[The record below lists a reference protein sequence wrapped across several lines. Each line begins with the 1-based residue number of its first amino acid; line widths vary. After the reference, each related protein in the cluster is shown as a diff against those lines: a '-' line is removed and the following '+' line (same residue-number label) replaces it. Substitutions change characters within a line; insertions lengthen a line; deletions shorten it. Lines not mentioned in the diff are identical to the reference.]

1 VDERDEA
8 RERHV
13 ERKLEALAGKE
24 YLPKELVALVGQVA
38 RLHLEARP
46 ACAVEIPA
54 ELLAKLPAPDL
65 HIQGR
70 ALIEPADFPYDAA
83 QARDLF
89 AKTLDILERAGG
101 PVAAA
106 GTLVRQDLKD
116 GRLDLDAVFAAY
128 LRQDQAFFA
137 PHAERSPEA
146 PLTVPFL
153 AQVALAPSLEA
164 VAEKLLA
171 EHHGERAWEHGH
183 CPVCGRPPL
192 IAELAGQEGVRMLTC
207 SFCHARYRAPRM
219 MCAFCG
225 ERDQAK
231 LPFFTVEEEPGYR
244 VDVCATCKRYIKT
257 IDFRNLDRVVVPL
270 LDDLESLALDMVASR
285 EGYGRPTLSGWG
297 F

>member
-1 VDERDEA
+1 VDERDTV
-8 RERHV
+8 RERQV
-13 ERKLEALAGKE
+13 EQKLAALAGKE
-24 YLPKELVALVGQVA
+24 YLPKDLVELVARVA

-46 ACAVEIPA
+46 ACAVE
-54 ELLAKLPAPDL
+54 LPSGLTLSDPDL
-65 HIQGR
+65 HLQGR
-70 ALIEPADFPYDAA
+70 SLIEPADFPYDAA
-83 QARDLF
+83 QARSLF
-89 AKTLDILERAGG
+89 QKTLDILDGAGG

-106 GTLVRQDLKD
+106 AALVRQDLD
-116 GRLDLDAVFAAY
+116 AGRLDPDTLFAAY
-128 LRQDQAFFA
+128 LRQDQDFFA
-137 PHAERSPEA
+137 PFAERSPDA
-146 PLTVPFL
+146 PLTLPFL
-153 AQVALAPSLEA
+153 AQAALAPSLEA

-192 IAELAGQEGVRMLTC
+192 IAELAGKEGVRMLTC

-257 IDFRNLDRVVVPL
+257 IDFRELDRVVEPL
-270 LDDLESLALDMVASR
+270 LDDLESLALDMVATR